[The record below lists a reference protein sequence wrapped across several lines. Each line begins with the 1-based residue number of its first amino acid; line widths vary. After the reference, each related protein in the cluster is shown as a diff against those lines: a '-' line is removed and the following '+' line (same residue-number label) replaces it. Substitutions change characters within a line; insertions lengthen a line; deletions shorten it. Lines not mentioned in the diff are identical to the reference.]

1 MRIFKEYMARKNNR
15 YSIRKFTVG
24 TASVLLGSFL
34 VFNHS
39 EEAQADTLQKE
50 QQEVKEI
57 LPKVDIENTKNDSN
71 FDNILEKEKNNDTI
85 QQPTQAEIENKEIE
99 KESISKDT
107 KLIQDSTNI
116 TQQQS
121 ESNANAIVENKEQ
134 PKHSDVKESDK
145 QKDKQEKTPETIKND
160 EEIKSLDTEKT
171 DTDIIPTGTEKLRK
185 TDTAI
190 KSESKLNENERQI
203 NQNLTSMENRVT
215 EVKVEELNNNIEKN
229 EAEKSLSTNEK
240 NLKNDRQ
247 PEKQYIPKTR
257 VVRSIDRNRYY
268 NGTHNN
274 YHYFGPRLSYNSLR
288 AGDNITTAFNEVE
301 KNRTELTEEERKLFL
316 RNIIRQ
322 TSLKNNKSAYDR
334 IFNRDYSV
342 AGNRK
347 LTANQAKNINELLY
361 KMKNL
366 TVNRDNPNYQ
376 GIYTFTNQNDVTK
389 NDFGIVKDEV
399 LHDGDALI
407 ATMELSKE
415 KGRGT
420 YRFENYAI
428 RPNDSLNKKIKKVIA
443 VYEGR
448 QRIILQ
454 QDHLG
459 YYSYTRPDSGRNG
472 DPDRGGGSGGTVK
485 FYISFDANQ
494 YIDVNKDKLF
504 GYILSDTLDPNV
516 LRGVNITNKAV
527 NIQEVADTI
536 NEALKKAKIRKV
548 EDAIEAATQLKQQA
562 ETKLVEVT
570 RDQLVTPT
578 EKAEIDKMNVDIEK
592 AKSSAMQMLNALPD
606 GITNKDVLR
615 KRINDITPV
624 TSPEVNDA
632 DSNGVLDAEQ
642 LSEASQAVANAEQ
655 AKAAVDTKLTEVNSD
670 SLVTPNE
677 KAAVDKLIQT
687 LEAAKQTAKEKLD
700 NVADIIAGKTDLQT
714 RLNNITS
721 VTSPEVNDVDSNGVL
736 DTEQLSEASAAVS
749 NAEQAKTAVDTK
761 VTEITADG
769 LVTPDEKTAVDA
781 LIQTLETAKQTAKEK
796 LDSVP
801 SSTAGKDELQT
812 RLDNITS
819 VTSPEVNDA
828 DSNGVLDTEQL
839 SEAEQAVVNAEQA
852 KTAVDNKLADVTSD
866 GLVTPDEKSEVDQLI
881 QALVTAKQEA
891 KEKLDSVPNGTAGKD
906 ELQTR
911 SGNIA
916 SVVTPEVN
924 DADSNGVLDTEQLSE
939 AEQAVTNAEQ
949 AKTAVDTK
957 LTEIIAD
964 GLVTPEEKVAVDQLT
979 QALETAKQT
988 AKEKLDSVPN
998 GTAGKGDLQIRLDNI
1013 TSVTS
1018 PEVNDADSNGMLD
1031 TDQLSEAEQA
1041 VTNVEQA
1048 KVAVDNKL
1056 ADVTSD
1062 GLVTPDEKS
1071 EVDVLIQALD
1081 TAKQAAQEKLD
1092 SVPNSTVGKTDLQTR
1107 FNNIASVVSPEVND
1121 ADSNGVLDTEQLS
1134 EAEQAVS
1141 NAEQAKRTVDTKLAN
1156 VTTDGLITADEKAEV
1171 DALIQALETAKQTAK
1186 EKLDSVPSS
1195 TAGKDALQTR
1205 LDNIAPVTS
1214 PEVNDADSN
1223 GVLDTEQLSEAE
1235 KSVTNA
1241 EQTKSAVD
1249 TKLAEITADGLVTP
1263 DEKSAVDQLIQA
1275 LETAKQAAKEKLDSV
1290 PRGTVGKDALQT
1302 RLDNIAPITSP
1313 EVNDADS
1320 NGVLDIDQLSE
1331 VSQAVANAEQAKT
1344 AVDTK
1349 VTEITADGLVTP
1361 DEKAAVDALI
1371 QTLVAAKQTA
1381 KEKLDSVPSSTT
1393 GKDELQR
1400 RLDNIT
1406 SVTSPEVNDADS
1418 NGVLDTEQLSEVS
1431 AAVSNAEQ
1439 TKTTVDNKLA
1449 DVTSDGLVTPDE
1461 KSEVDVL
1468 IQALETAKQEAKE
1481 KLDSVPNGTA
1491 GKDELQTRL
1500 DNIASVVSP
1509 EVNDADG
1516 NGVLDT
1522 DQLSE
1527 AEQAVANA
1535 EQAKMV
1541 VDTKLAEVTVDGLV
1555 TPDEKSAVDQLIQA
1569 LESAKQLAKEKVD
1582 NVPNST
1588 AGKDA
1593 LQTRLDNIASVT
1605 SPEVNDAD
1613 SNGVLDTDQLS
1624 EAEQAVANAE
1634 QAKTAVDTK
1643 VTEITADGLVTPDEK
1658 SEVDQLIQV
1667 LESAKQLAKEKVD
1680 SVPNSTA
1687 GKTDLQTRLDNIASV
1702 VSPEVNDADGNGVLD
1717 TDQLSEADQAVSNAE
1732 QAKVAVESKVTEVT
1746 ADGLVTPDEKA
1757 AVDALIQTL
1766 EAAKQTAQEKLAGV
1780 PNSTVGKDGLQARL
1794 DNIASATT
1802 PEVNDADGNGVLD
1815 IDQLSEATQA
1825 VTNVE
1830 QAKTAV
1836 DTKLADVTSDGLV
1849 TPNEKAEVDVLI
1861 QTLETAKQTAKEK
1874 LDSVPNGTAGKDD
1887 LQTRLDNIASVV
1899 SPEVNDADSNGVL
1912 DTDQLSE
1919 AEQAVASV
1927 EQAKTAVDNK
1937 LADVTSDGLV
1947 TPDEKAAVDQLIQTL
1962 ETAKQAAKEKL
1973 AGVPNSTAGKT
1984 DLQTRLN
1991 NIASA
1996 TSPEVNDTDSNGV
2009 LDTDQLSEAE
2019 QAVANAE
2026 QAKTAVDTK
2035 VAEVTADGL
2044 VTPDEKASVDQ
2055 LIQALDTAKQ
2065 EAKEKLDS
2073 VPNGTAGKTDLKM
2086 RFNNIASV
2094 VSPEVNDADSN
2105 GVLDTDQLSEASQAV
2120 ANAEQAKRTVDTK
2133 LSEVIADGL
2142 VTPDEKSAVDQLIQ
2156 ALDTAKQ
2163 AAKEKLDSVPNGTVG
2178 KTELE
2183 TRLNNIVSVVS
2194 PEVNDADSNGV
2205 LDTEQLSE
2213 ADQAVSN
2220 AEQAKTAVD
2229 TKLTEITSDGLVTSD
2244 DKAKVDAL
2252 IQTLE
2257 TAKQEAKEK
2266 LDSVPNGTV
2275 GKTELETRLNNI
2287 ASVTSP
2293 EVTDVDSNG
2302 VLDTDQLSE
2311 ASAAVSNAEQAKAAI
2326 KSKVT
2331 EVTADGLITPE
2342 EKAEVEAL
2350 IQTLVAAKQTAKEK
2364 LDKTPD
2370 GTAGKD
2376 ELQTR
2381 LNNITSVTS
2390 PEINDVDSN
2399 GVLDTDQLSEAS
2411 QAVANAEQAKTAVDN
2426 KVTDVTSDGLI
2437 TPDEKSE
2444 VELLIQTLETAKQTA
2459 KEKLDNVPN
2468 GTVGKT
2474 DLQTRLDNIASTT
2487 LPEVNDADG
2496 NGVLDTEQLSEAE
2509 QAVASAEQAKTAVD
2523 TKLTDINADG
2533 LVTLDEKS
2541 EVDALIQ
2548 ALESAKQLAKEKV
2561 DSVPNGTTGKTEL
2574 QIRLNNITSVTSPE
2588 VNDADSNGVL
2598 DTEQLSE
2605 ATEAVTNAEL
2615 AKTAVDTKLTD
2626 VTSDGLV
2633 TPDEK
2638 AEVDELIQALE
2649 AAKQTAKEKLDN
2661 VPNSTAGKNDLKTR
2675 LDNITSVTSPEVND
2689 ADSNGVLDTDQL
2701 SEATQAV
2708 MNAEQAKTSVD
2719 TKLTDVT
2726 SDGLVTPDEKSE
2738 VDELIQALEAAKQTA
2753 QEKVNSVPSGTT
2765 GKDALQ
2771 RRLDNI
2777 ISATSPEINDA
2788 DSNGVLDTDQLSE
2801 ASQAAASAE
2810 QAKTVVDSK
2819 LAEVT
2824 VDGLVTPDERAEVD
2838 ALIQALESA
2847 KQTAQEK
2854 VNSVPSST
2862 PGKTDLQTRLDNI
2875 ASVTSPE
2882 VNDADS
2888 NGVLDT
2894 EQLSEADQAV
2904 TNAEQAKTVVD
2915 SKLAEVTVDGL
2926 VTPDERAE
2934 VDALIQALESAK
2946 QTAQEKLNNVPNG
2959 TAGKDDLQTRL
2970 DNITSVTSP
2979 DVNDADSNG
2988 VLDTDQLSEATQ
3000 AVMNAEQ
3007 AKASVDNKL
3016 TDVTSDGLVT
3026 QDEKAELDTLIQTLE
3041 TAKQTAKEK
3050 VDNVPNSIAGKA
3062 DLQMRLDNIASVVSP
3077 EVNDADGNGVL
3088 DTEQLSEADQAVA
3101 NAEQAKM
3108 SVDTKVA
3115 EVTTDGLV
3123 TPDEKAEVEA
3133 LIQAL
3138 ENTKQ
3143 AAKEKLDSVPN
3154 GTAGKDELQTRLD
3167 NIASVT
3173 SPEVN
3178 DADGNGVLDTDQ
3190 LSEASQAVANAEQ
3203 AKTVV
3208 DTKLVGVTS
3217 DGLLTPDE
3225 KSEVDAL
3232 IQALE
3237 SAKQTAQEKLDSVP
3251 NGTAG
3256 KDDLQTR
3263 LDNITSVTSPEVNDA
3278 DSNGVLDTN
3287 QLSEA
3292 EQAVT
3297 SAEQAKTVVDNKLA
3311 DVTSDGLVTPD
3322 EKAEVEAL
3330 IQTLV
3335 AAKQTAKEKLDKTPD
3350 GTAGKDELQTR
3361 LNNITSVTSPE
3372 INDVDSNGVLD
3383 TDQLSEA
3390 SQAVANAEQAKTAVD
3405 TKVTEITAD
3414 GLITS
3419 DEKAAVE
3426 QLIQTLETAK
3436 QAAQEKLDNVPNGT
3450 VGKTDLQTRLDNIA
3464 SVTSPEVNDT
3474 DSNGVLDTDQLSEA
3488 TQAMTSAEQAK
3499 TAVDNKLADVTSDGL
3514 VTPDEKAS
3522 VDQILQTLEDTKQAA
3537 QEKLNNVPNGIAGKD
3552 DLQTRLDN
3560 ITSVTSPEVNDADSN
3575 GILDEEQLSEAS
3587 QAVVNAE
3594 QAKTTVDTKLTEIT
3608 ADGLVTPNEK
3618 SEVDAL
3624 IQTLESAK
3632 QTAQEKLNNVP
3643 NGTAGKDDLQTRLD
3657 NITSVTSPKVNDADS
3672 NGVLDTDQ
3680 LSGAT
3685 QAVMNAEQAKAS
3697 VDSKLADVT
3706 SDGLVT
3712 PEEKAEV
3719 DALIQ
3724 TLESAKQT
3732 AQEKLDS
3739 VPNGTA
3745 DKTDLQTRLDNI
3757 ASVTSPEVND
3767 ADNNG
3772 VLDIDQLSE
3781 ADQAVTNAEQTKTT
3795 VDTKLTE
3802 ITSDSLVTPEE
3813 KADVDALIQTLE
3825 TVKQAAQEKL
3835 DSVPNGT
3842 AGKDE
3847 LQTKLDNITSV
3858 TSPEVNDADGNGVLD
3873 TDQLSEAEQA
3883 VVNAEQ
3889 AKTAVDTKVAEVIAD
3904 GLVTPNEKAAVDA
3917 LIQTLETAKQAAQE
3931 KLDSV
3936 PNNTEGKAELQNRL
3950 NQIPS
3955 VVSPEVNDV
3964 DSDGNIDSKQI
3975 SETGK
3980 AIEDAEQA
3988 KAAVDTKLTEITA
4001 DGLVTPDEKAEI
4013 DALIQ
4018 TLETVKQEAK
4028 KKLDNIPNNTEGKA
4042 ELQRKLDNITSVTSP
4057 EVNDADR
4064 NGVLDTDQLSEAT
4077 QAIEDAE
4084 QAKAAV
4090 DTKLVEITS
4099 NGLVTPEEKADV
4111 DALIQTLETAKE
4123 IAKDK
4128 LDSVPNSIPGKDA
4141 LQTRLNQI
4149 TSAVSPTVTDADSNG
4164 VLDTDQLSEAMRAV
4178 VNAEQAKT
4186 AVDTKVTDV
4195 TSDGLVTPEEKAA
4208 VDQLIQALETAK
4220 QEAQEKLDSVP
4231 NSTAGKTELQNR
4243 LDQIASVVSPE
4254 VNDVDSDG
4262 NVDSQQIS
4270 ETGKAIED
4278 AEQAKAAIDTKLA
4291 EVTSNGLV
4299 TPDEKSAVDALI
4311 QTLDTAKQV
4320 AKEKLDKV
4328 HDGTA
4333 GKDVLQRRL
4342 DQIPSVVSPE
4352 VNDADS
4358 NGVLDTVQLSEA
4370 TQAVINAEQAKT
4382 AVDNKLTE
4390 VTADGLVTPDE
4401 KAAVDAL
4408 IQTLE
4413 TAKQTAKE
4421 KLDSVP
4427 DGTEGKATL
4436 QTRLD
4441 SISSVISPEVNDV
4454 DSNGV
4459 LDTEQLLIAS
4469 HIIENVE
4476 QVKGTLD
4483 TKLSEITSDGLVTP
4497 GEKAEIDRLIL
4508 GLKVIKQAAKDKL
4521 NTVPDSTTGK
4531 DALQRR
4537 LDNITSV
4544 TSPEI
4549 NDADSNGVLDIEQLS
4564 EATEAVIN
4572 AEQAKTAVDTKL
4584 TEIKADGLV
4593 TPNEKADVDA
4603 LIQTLET
4610 AKQAAQEKLDSV
4622 PNIIAGKAELQ
4633 ARLNQITS
4641 VTSPEVNDVDSNG
4654 VLDTQQL
4661 SEAEKVIKA
4670 AESTKAAVDTKL
4682 ADITSDGL
4690 VNPKEKAEI
4699 DKLIQKLDKEK
4710 QAAKDKLAQVPNGTA
4725 GKAELQRKLDQI
4737 TSVTSPKV
4745 NDADSNGVQDTK
4757 QVSEVNKAIKAAE
4770 SAKTAVDTKLADI
4783 TSDGLVNPKEKAEID
4798 KLIQKLDKE
4807 KQAAKDKLAQV
4818 PNGTAD
4824 KAELQRRL
4832 DEIVSVTSPE
4842 VNDADSNGVQ
4852 DTKQVSKISKTVKA
4866 VESTKAAVDNKLADI
4881 KSDGLVNPK
4890 EKAEIDKLIQKL
4902 DKEKQAAK
4910 DKLAQVP
4917 NGTAGKAELQRK
4929 LDQITSVTSPKV
4941 NDADSNGV
4949 LDTKQVSEAKKA
4961 IADAKAAQTKIINKI
4976 KEIRKDGLITPS
4988 EQADLDKLIE
4998 KLDSLR
5004 RIAKEKISN
5013 LPSGT
5018 ANIDGLQTKLDNITS
5033 VTKVNDKDN
5042 NSILGKK
5049 QALDTEQVKDK
5060 HNTSHFDNDEQA
5072 TINSKSLGI
5081 NLSQFNVQNNRHNLE
5096 VLNKKSFENPNKENN
5111 FNMNLPYTGLDKKNP
5126 YAFEILFGI
5135 LGLMIVYRRYLTSD
5149 KNTEH

>member
-57 LPKVDIENTKNDSN
+57 PPKVDIENTKNDSN

-134 PKHSDVKESDK
+134 PEHSDVKESDK

-215 EVKVEELNNNIEKN
+215 EVKVEELNNNLEKN

-570 RDQLVTPT
+570 RDQLVTST

-781 LIQTLETAKQTAKEK
+781 LIQTLETAKQTAKEM

-801 SSTAGKDELQT
+801 SSTAGKTELQT

-916 SVVTPEVN
+916 SVVSPEVN

-1263 DEKSAVDQLIQA
+1263 NEKSEVDALIQTLETAKQTAKEKLDNVPNGTVGKTELKTRLDNIASVTSPEVNDVDGNGVLDTDQLSEASQAVVNAEQAKTAVDNKLADVTSDGLVTPDEKSAVDQLIQA

-1302 RLDNIAPITSP
+1302 RLDNIAPVTSP

-1331 VSQAVANAEQAKT
+1331 ASQAVANAEQAKT

-1491 GKDELQTRL
+1491 GKDELKTRLDNITSVMSPEVNDADNNGVLDIDQLSEATQAVSNAEQAKTSVDTKLAEITADGLITPDEKAVVDQLIQALESAKQAAKEKLDGVPNSTAGKIDLQTRLNNIASATSPEVNDADRNGVLDTDQLSEAEQAVSNAEQAKRTVDTKLAEVTSDGLVTPDEKAAVDQLIQTLETAKQEAKEKLDSVPNGTAGKDELQTRL

-1541 VDTKLAEVTVDGLV
+1541 VDTKLAEVTADGLV

-1687 GKTDLQTRLDNIASV
+1687 GKTDLQTRFNNIASV
-1702 VSPEVNDADGNGVLD
+1702 VSPEVNDADSNGVLD

-1780 PNSTVGKDGLQARL
+1780 PNSTAGKDGLQARL

-2156 ALDTAKQ
+2156 AL
-2163 AAKEKLDSVPNGTVG
+2163 
-2178 KTELE
+2178 
-2183 TRLNNIVSVVS
+2183 
-2194 PEVNDADSNGV
+2194 
-2205 LDTEQLSE
+2205 
-2213 ADQAVSN
+2213 
-2220 AEQAKTAVD
+2220 
-2229 TKLTEITSDGLVTSD
+2229 
-2244 DKAKVDAL
+2244 
-2252 IQTLE
+2252 
-2257 TAKQEAKEK
+2257 
-2266 LDSVPNGTV
+2266 
-2275 GKTELETRLNNI
+2275 
-2287 ASVTSP
+2287 
-2293 EVTDVDSNG
+2293 
-2302 VLDTDQLSE
+2302 
-2311 ASAAVSNAEQAKAAI
+2311 
-2326 KSKVT
+2326 
-2331 EVTADGLITPE
+2331 
-2342 EKAEVEAL
+2342 
-2350 IQTLVAAKQTAKEK
+2350 
-2364 LDKTPD
+2364 
-2370 GTAGKD
+2370 
-2376 ELQTR
+2376 
-2381 LNNITSVTS
+2381 
-2390 PEINDVDSN
+2390 
-2399 GVLDTDQLSEAS
+2399 
-2411 QAVANAEQAKTAVDN
+2411 
-2426 KVTDVTSDGLI
+2426 
-2437 TPDEKSE
+2437 
-2444 VELLIQTLETAKQTA
+2444 
-2459 KEKLDNVPN
+2459 
-2468 GTVGKT
+2468 
-2474 DLQTRLDNIASTT
+2474 
-2487 LPEVNDADG
+2487 
-2496 NGVLDTEQLSEAE
+2496 
-2509 QAVASAEQAKTAVD
+2509 
-2523 TKLTDINADG
+2523 
-2533 LVTLDEKS
+2533 
-2541 EVDALIQ
+2541 
-2548 ALESAKQLAKEKV
+2548 ESAKQLAKEKV

-2738 VDELIQALEAAKQTA
+2738 VDALIQALEAAKQTA

-2904 TNAEQAKTVVD
+2904 TNAEQAKTAVD
-2915 SKLAEVTVDGL
+2915 TKLTEITADGL
-2926 VTPDERAE
+2926 VTSDEKSE

-2979 DVNDADSNG
+2979 
-2988 VLDTDQLSEATQ
+2988 E
-3000 AVMNAEQ
+3000 
-3007 AKASVDNKL
+3007 
-3016 TDVTSDGLVT
+3016 
-3026 QDEKAELDTLIQTLE
+3026 
-3041 TAKQTAKEK
+3041 
-3050 VDNVPNSIAGKA
+3050 
-3062 DLQMRLDNIASVVSP
+3062 
-3077 EVNDADGNGVL
+3077 
-3088 DTEQLSEADQAVA
+3088 
-3101 NAEQAKM
+3101 
-3108 SVDTKVA
+3108 
-3115 EVTTDGLV
+3115 
-3123 TPDEKAEVEA
+3123 
-3133 LIQAL
+3133 
-3138 ENTKQ
+3138 
-3143 AAKEKLDSVPN
+3143 
-3154 GTAGKDELQTRLD
+3154 
-3167 NIASVT
+3167 
-3173 SPEVN
+3173 
-3178 DADGNGVLDTDQ
+3178 
-3190 LSEASQAVANAEQ
+3190 
-3203 AKTVV
+3203 
-3208 DTKLVGVTS
+3208 
-3217 DGLLTPDE
+3217 
-3225 KSEVDAL
+3225 
-3232 IQALE
+3232 
-3237 SAKQTAQEKLDSVP
+3237 
-3251 NGTAG
+3251 
-3256 KDDLQTR
+3256 
-3263 LDNITSVTSPEVNDA
+3263 
-3278 DSNGVLDTN
+3278 
-3287 QLSEA
+3287 
-3292 EQAVT
+3292 
-3297 SAEQAKTVVDNKLA
+3297 
-3311 DVTSDGLVTPD
+3311 
-3322 EKAEVEAL
+3322 
-3330 IQTLV
+3330 
-3335 AAKQTAKEKLDKTPD
+3335 
-3350 GTAGKDELQTR
+3350 
-3361 LNNITSVTSPE
+3361 
-3372 INDVDSNGVLD
+3372 
-3383 TDQLSEA
+3383 
-3390 SQAVANAEQAKTAVD
+3390 
-3405 TKVTEITAD
+3405 
-3414 GLITS
+3414 
-3419 DEKAAVE
+3419 
-3426 QLIQTLETAK
+3426 
-3436 QAAQEKLDNVPNGT
+3436 
-3450 VGKTDLQTRLDNIA
+3450 
-3464 SVTSPEVNDT
+3464 
-3474 DSNGVLDTDQLSEA
+3474 
-3488 TQAMTSAEQAK
+3488 
-3499 TAVDNKLADVTSDGL
+3499 
-3514 VTPDEKAS
+3514 
-3522 VDQILQTLEDTKQAA
+3522 
-3537 QEKLNNVPNGIAGKD
+3537 
-3552 DLQTRLDN
+3552 
-3560 ITSVTSPEVNDADSN
+3560 
-3575 GILDEEQLSEAS
+3575 
-3587 QAVVNAE
+3587 
-3594 QAKTTVDTKLTEIT
+3594 
-3608 ADGLVTPNEK
+3608 
-3618 SEVDAL
+3618 
-3624 IQTLESAK
+3624 
-3632 QTAQEKLNNVP
+3632 
-3643 NGTAGKDDLQTRLD
+3643 
-3657 NITSVTSPKVNDADS
+3657 VNDADS

-3745 DKTDLQTRLDNI
+3745 GKDDLQTKLDNI

-3767 ADNNG
+3767 ADSNG
-3772 VLDIDQLSE
+3772 VLDTEQLSE
-3781 ADQAVTNAEQTKTT
+3781 ADQAVTNAEQ
-3795 VDTKLTE
+3795 
-3802 ITSDSLVTPEE
+3802 
-3813 KADVDALIQTLE
+3813 
-3825 TVKQAAQEKL
+3825 
-3835 DSVPNGT
+3835 
-3842 AGKDE
+3842 
-3847 LQTKLDNITSV
+3847 
-3858 TSPEVNDADGNGVLD
+3858 
-3873 TDQLSEAEQA
+3873 
-3883 VVNAEQ
+3883 
-3889 AKTAVDTKVAEVIAD
+3889 AKTAVDTKGAEVIAD
-3904 GLVTPNEKAAVDA
+3904 GLVTPNEKADVDA
-3917 LIQTLETAKQAAQE
+3917 LIQTLETAKQTAQE

-3964 DSDGNIDSKQI
+3964 DSDGNIDSQQI

-4084 QAKAAV
+4084 QAKAGV
-4090 DTKLVEITS
+4090 DTKLAEITS
-4099 NGLVTPEEKADV
+4099 NGLVTPDEKAAV

-4128 LDSVPNSIPGKDA
+4128 LDSVPNSTTGKDA

-4164 VLDTDQLSEAMRAV
+4164 VLDIDQLSEAMRAV

-4195 TSDGLVTPEEKAA
+4195 TSDGLVTLEEKSA

-4220 QEAQEKLDSVP
+4220 QEAKEKLDSVP
-4231 NSTAGKTELQNR
+4231 NSTAGKIELQNR

-4299 TPDEKSAVDALI
+4299 TPDEKAAVDALI

-4328 HDGTA
+4328 QDGTA
-4333 GKDVLQRRL
+4333 DKDVLQRRL

-4401 KAAVDAL
+4401 KSAVDAL

-4549 NDADSNGVLDIEQLS
+4549 NDVDSNGVLDTEQLS

-4584 TEIKADGLV
+4584 TEITSDGLV
-4593 TPNEKADVDA
+4593 TPHEKAEVDA
-4603 LIQTLET
+4603 LVQSLET
-4610 AKQAAQEKLDSV
+4610 AKQTAKEKLDSV

-4670 AESTKAAVDTKL
+4670 AESTKTAVDTKL

-4798 KLIQKLDKE
+4798 KLIQKLDNE

-4852 DTKQVSKISKTVKA
+4852 DTKQVSKISKAIKA

-4881 KSDGLVNPK
+4881 TSDGLVNPK

-4910 DKLAQVP
+4910 SNLAQVP

-4929 LDQITSVTSPKV
+4929 LEQITSVTSPKV

-4998 KLDSLR
+4998 KLDSIR

-5081 NLSQFNVQNNRHNLE
+5081 DLSQFNVQNNRHNLE

-5149 KNTEH
+5149 KNIEH

>member
-57 LPKVDIENTKNDSN
+57 PPKVDIENTKNDSN

-134 PKHSDVKESDK
+134 PEHSDVKESDK

-215 EVKVEELNNNIEKN
+215 EVKVEELNNNLEKN

-570 RDQLVTPT
+570 RDQLVTST

-781 LIQTLETAKQTAKEK
+781 LIQTLETAKQTAKEM

-801 SSTAGKDELQT
+801 SSTAGKTELQT

-916 SVVTPEVN
+916 SVVSPEVN

-1263 DEKSAVDQLIQA
+1263 NEKSEVDALIQTLETAKQTAKEKLDNVPNGTVGKTELKTRLDNIASVTSPEVNDVDGNGVLDTDQLSEASQAVVNAEQAKTAVDNKLADVTSDGLVTPDEKSAVDQLIQA

-1302 RLDNIAPITSP
+1302 RLDNIAPVTSP

-1331 VSQAVANAEQAKT
+1331 ASQAVANAEQAKT

-1491 GKDELQTRL
+1491 GKDELKTRLDNITSVMSPEVNDADNNGVLDIDQLSEATQAVSNAEQAKTSVDTKLAEITADGLITPDEKAVVDQLIQALESAKQAAKEKLDGVPNSTAGKIDLQTRLNNIASATSPEVNDADRNGVLDTDQLSEAEQAVSNAEQAKRTVDTKLAEVTSDGLVTPDEKAAVDQLIQTLETAKQEAKEKLDSVPNGTAGKDELQTRL

-1541 VDTKLAEVTVDGLV
+1541 VDTKLAEVTADGLV

-1687 GKTDLQTRLDNIASV
+1687 GKTDLQTRFNNIASV
-1702 VSPEVNDADGNGVLD
+1702 VSPEVNDADSNGVLD

-1780 PNSTVGKDGLQARL
+1780 PNSTAGKDGLQARL

-1973 AGVPNSTAGKT
+1973 DGVPNSTAGKT

-2142 VTPDEKSAVDQLIQ
+2142 VTPDEKSAVDQ
-2156 ALDTAKQ
+2156 
-2163 AAKEKLDSVPNGTVG
+2163 
-2178 KTELE
+2178 
-2183 TRLNNIVSVVS
+2183 
-2194 PEVNDADSNGV
+2194 
-2205 LDTEQLSE
+2205 
-2213 ADQAVSN
+2213 
-2220 AEQAKTAVD
+2220 
-2229 TKLTEITSDGLVTSD
+2229 
-2244 DKAKVDAL
+2244 
-2252 IQTLE
+2252 
-2257 TAKQEAKEK
+2257 
-2266 LDSVPNGTV
+2266 
-2275 GKTELETRLNNI
+2275 
-2287 ASVTSP
+2287 
-2293 EVTDVDSNG
+2293 
-2302 VLDTDQLSE
+2302 
-2311 ASAAVSNAEQAKAAI
+2311 
-2326 KSKVT
+2326 
-2331 EVTADGLITPE
+2331 
-2342 EKAEVEAL
+2342 
-2350 IQTLVAAKQTAKEK
+2350 
-2364 LDKTPD
+2364 
-2370 GTAGKD
+2370 
-2376 ELQTR
+2376 
-2381 LNNITSVTS
+2381 
-2390 PEINDVDSN
+2390 
-2399 GVLDTDQLSEAS
+2399 
-2411 QAVANAEQAKTAVDN
+2411 
-2426 KVTDVTSDGLI
+2426 
-2437 TPDEKSE
+2437 
-2444 VELLIQTLETAKQTA
+2444 
-2459 KEKLDNVPN
+2459 
-2468 GTVGKT
+2468 
-2474 DLQTRLDNIASTT
+2474 
-2487 LPEVNDADG
+2487 
-2496 NGVLDTEQLSEAE
+2496 
-2509 QAVASAEQAKTAVD
+2509 
-2523 TKLTDINADG
+2523 
-2533 LVTLDEKS
+2533 
-2541 EVDALIQ
+2541 LIQ

-2738 VDELIQALEAAKQTA
+2738 VDALIQALEAAKQTA

-2904 TNAEQAKTVVD
+2904 TNAEQAKTAVD
-2915 SKLAEVTVDGL
+2915 TKLTEITADGL
-2926 VTPDERAE
+2926 VTSDEKSE

-2979 DVNDADSNG
+2979 
-2988 VLDTDQLSEATQ
+2988 E
-3000 AVMNAEQ
+3000 
-3007 AKASVDNKL
+3007 
-3016 TDVTSDGLVT
+3016 
-3026 QDEKAELDTLIQTLE
+3026 
-3041 TAKQTAKEK
+3041 
-3050 VDNVPNSIAGKA
+3050 
-3062 DLQMRLDNIASVVSP
+3062 
-3077 EVNDADGNGVL
+3077 
-3088 DTEQLSEADQAVA
+3088 
-3101 NAEQAKM
+3101 
-3108 SVDTKVA
+3108 
-3115 EVTTDGLV
+3115 
-3123 TPDEKAEVEA
+3123 
-3133 LIQAL
+3133 
-3138 ENTKQ
+3138 
-3143 AAKEKLDSVPN
+3143 
-3154 GTAGKDELQTRLD
+3154 
-3167 NIASVT
+3167 
-3173 SPEVN
+3173 
-3178 DADGNGVLDTDQ
+3178 
-3190 LSEASQAVANAEQ
+3190 
-3203 AKTVV
+3203 
-3208 DTKLVGVTS
+3208 
-3217 DGLLTPDE
+3217 
-3225 KSEVDAL
+3225 
-3232 IQALE
+3232 
-3237 SAKQTAQEKLDSVP
+3237 
-3251 NGTAG
+3251 
-3256 KDDLQTR
+3256 
-3263 LDNITSVTSPEVNDA
+3263 
-3278 DSNGVLDTN
+3278 
-3287 QLSEA
+3287 
-3292 EQAVT
+3292 
-3297 SAEQAKTVVDNKLA
+3297 
-3311 DVTSDGLVTPD
+3311 
-3322 EKAEVEAL
+3322 
-3330 IQTLV
+3330 
-3335 AAKQTAKEKLDKTPD
+3335 
-3350 GTAGKDELQTR
+3350 
-3361 LNNITSVTSPE
+3361 
-3372 INDVDSNGVLD
+3372 
-3383 TDQLSEA
+3383 
-3390 SQAVANAEQAKTAVD
+3390 
-3405 TKVTEITAD
+3405 
-3414 GLITS
+3414 
-3419 DEKAAVE
+3419 
-3426 QLIQTLETAK
+3426 
-3436 QAAQEKLDNVPNGT
+3436 
-3450 VGKTDLQTRLDNIA
+3450 
-3464 SVTSPEVNDT
+3464 
-3474 DSNGVLDTDQLSEA
+3474 
-3488 TQAMTSAEQAK
+3488 
-3499 TAVDNKLADVTSDGL
+3499 
-3514 VTPDEKAS
+3514 
-3522 VDQILQTLEDTKQAA
+3522 
-3537 QEKLNNVPNGIAGKD
+3537 
-3552 DLQTRLDN
+3552 
-3560 ITSVTSPEVNDADSN
+3560 
-3575 GILDEEQLSEAS
+3575 
-3587 QAVVNAE
+3587 
-3594 QAKTTVDTKLTEIT
+3594 
-3608 ADGLVTPNEK
+3608 
-3618 SEVDAL
+3618 
-3624 IQTLESAK
+3624 
-3632 QTAQEKLNNVP
+3632 
-3643 NGTAGKDDLQTRLD
+3643 
-3657 NITSVTSPKVNDADS
+3657 VNDADS

-3745 DKTDLQTRLDNI
+3745 
-3757 ASVTSPEVND
+3757 
-3767 ADNNG
+3767 
-3772 VLDIDQLSE
+3772 
-3781 ADQAVTNAEQTKTT
+3781 
-3795 VDTKLTE
+3795 
-3802 ITSDSLVTPEE
+3802 
-3813 KADVDALIQTLE
+3813 
-3825 TVKQAAQEKL
+3825 
-3835 DSVPNGT
+3835 
-3842 AGKDE
+3842 GKDD

-3889 AKTAVDTKVAEVIAD
+3889 AKTAVDTKGAEVIAD
-3904 GLVTPNEKAAVDA
+3904 GLVTPNEKADVDA
-3917 LIQTLETAKQAAQE
+3917 LIQTLETAKQTAQE

-3964 DSDGNIDSKQI
+3964 DSDGNIDSQQI

-4084 QAKAAV
+4084 QAKAGV
-4090 DTKLVEITS
+4090 DTKLAEITS
-4099 NGLVTPEEKADV
+4099 NGLVTPDEKAAV

-4128 LDSVPNSIPGKDA
+4128 LDSVPNS
-4141 LQTRLNQI
+4141 
-4149 TSAVSPTVTDADSNG
+4149 
-4164 VLDTDQLSEAMRAV
+4164 
-4178 VNAEQAKT
+4178 
-4186 AVDTKVTDV
+4186 
-4195 TSDGLVTPEEKAA
+4195 
-4208 VDQLIQALETAK
+4208 
-4220 QEAQEKLDSVP
+4220 
-4231 NSTAGKTELQNR
+4231 TAGKIELQNR

-4299 TPDEKSAVDALI
+4299 TPDEKAAVDALI

-4328 HDGTA
+4328 QDGTA
-4333 GKDVLQRRL
+4333 DKDVLQRRL

-4401 KAAVDAL
+4401 KSAVDAL

-4549 NDADSNGVLDIEQLS
+4549 NDADSNGVLDTEQLS

-4584 TEIKADGLV
+4584 TEITSDGLV
-4593 TPNEKADVDA
+4593 TPHEKAEVDA
-4603 LIQTLET
+4603 LVQSLET
-4610 AKQAAQEKLDSV
+4610 AKQTAKEKLDSV

-4670 AESTKAAVDTKL
+4670 AESTKTAVDTKL

-4798 KLIQKLDKE
+4798 KLIQKLDNE

-4852 DTKQVSKISKTVKA
+4852 DTKQVSKISKAIKA

-4881 KSDGLVNPK
+4881 TSDGLVNPK

-4910 DKLAQVP
+4910 SNLAQVP

-4929 LDQITSVTSPKV
+4929 LEQITSVTSPKV

-4998 KLDSLR
+4998 KLDSIR

-5081 NLSQFNVQNNRHNLE
+5081 DLSQFNVQNNRHNLE

-5149 KNTEH
+5149 KNIEH

>member
-57 LPKVDIENTKNDSN
+57 PPKVDIENTKNDSN

-134 PKHSDVKESDK
+134 PEHSDVKESDK

-215 EVKVEELNNNIEKN
+215 EVKVEELNNNLEKN

-570 RDQLVTPT
+570 RDQLVTST

-781 LIQTLETAKQTAKEK
+781 LIQTLETAKQTAKEM

-801 SSTAGKDELQT
+801 SSTAGKTELQT

-916 SVVTPEVN
+916 SVVSPEVN

-1134 EAEQAVS
+1134 EATQAVSNAEQAKTSVDTKLAEITADGLITPDEKAVVDQLIQALESAKQAAKEKLDGVPNSTAGKIDLQTRLNNIASATSPEVNDADRNGVLDTDQLSEAEQAVS
-1141 NAEQAKRTVDTKLAN
+1141 NAEQAKRTVDTKLA
-1156 VTTDGLITADEKAEV
+1156 E
-1171 DALIQALETAKQTAK
+1171 
-1186 EKLDSVPSS
+1186 
-1195 TAGKDALQTR
+1195 
-1205 LDNIAPVTS
+1205 VTS
-1214 PEVNDADSN
+1214 
-1223 GVLDTEQLSEAE
+1223 
-1235 KSVTNA
+1235 
-1241 EQTKSAVD
+1241 
-1249 TKLAEITADGLVTP
+1249 
-1263 DEKSAVDQLIQA
+1263 
-1275 LETAKQAAKEKLDSV
+1275 
-1290 PRGTVGKDALQT
+1290 
-1302 RLDNIAPITSP
+1302 
-1313 EVNDADS
+1313 
-1320 NGVLDIDQLSE
+1320 
-1331 VSQAVANAEQAKT
+1331 
-1344 AVDTK
+1344 
-1349 VTEITADGLVTP
+1349 DGLVTP
-1361 DEKAAVDALI
+1361 DEKAAVDQLI
-1371 QTLVAAKQTA
+1371 QT
-1381 KEKLDSVPSSTT
+1381 
-1393 GKDELQR
+1393 
-1400 RLDNIT
+1400 
-1406 SVTSPEVNDADS
+1406 
-1418 NGVLDTEQLSEVS
+1418 
-1431 AAVSNAEQ
+1431 
-1439 TKTTVDNKLA
+1439 
-1449 DVTSDGLVTPDE
+1449 
-1461 KSEVDVL
+1461 
-1468 IQALETAKQEAKE
+1468 LETAKQEAKE

-1541 VDTKLAEVTVDGLV
+1541 VDTKLAEVTADGLV

-1687 GKTDLQTRLDNIASV
+1687 GKTDLQTRFNNIASV
-1702 VSPEVNDADGNGVLD
+1702 VSPEVNDADSNGVLD

-1780 PNSTVGKDGLQARL
+1780 PNSTAGKDGLQARL

-1973 AGVPNSTAGKT
+1973 DGVPNSTAGKT

-2026 QAKTAVDTK
+2026 QAKTVVDTK

-2163 AAKEKLDSVPNGTVG
+2163 TAKEKLDSVPNGTVG

-2229 TKLTEITSDGLVTSD
+2229 TKLTEITSDGLVTPD

-2257 TAKQEAKEK
+2257 TAKQEAKEKLDSVPNGTTGKDELKTRLDNITSVMSPEVNDADNNGVLDTDQLSEATQAVSNAEQAKRTVDTKLAEVTSDALVTPDEKDVVDQLIQALESAKQTAKEK

-2738 VDELIQALEAAKQTA
+2738 VDALIQALEAAKQTA

-2904 TNAEQAKTVVD
+2904 TNAEQAKTAVD
-2915 SKLAEVTVDGL
+2915 TKLTEITADGL
-2926 VTPDERAE
+2926 VTSDEKSE

-2979 DVNDADSNG
+2979 
-2988 VLDTDQLSEATQ
+2988 E
-3000 AVMNAEQ
+3000 
-3007 AKASVDNKL
+3007 
-3016 TDVTSDGLVT
+3016 
-3026 QDEKAELDTLIQTLE
+3026 
-3041 TAKQTAKEK
+3041 
-3050 VDNVPNSIAGKA
+3050 
-3062 DLQMRLDNIASVVSP
+3062 
-3077 EVNDADGNGVL
+3077 
-3088 DTEQLSEADQAVA
+3088 
-3101 NAEQAKM
+3101 
-3108 SVDTKVA
+3108 
-3115 EVTTDGLV
+3115 
-3123 TPDEKAEVEA
+3123 
-3133 LIQAL
+3133 
-3138 ENTKQ
+3138 
-3143 AAKEKLDSVPN
+3143 
-3154 GTAGKDELQTRLD
+3154 
-3167 NIASVT
+3167 
-3173 SPEVN
+3173 
-3178 DADGNGVLDTDQ
+3178 
-3190 LSEASQAVANAEQ
+3190 
-3203 AKTVV
+3203 
-3208 DTKLVGVTS
+3208 
-3217 DGLLTPDE
+3217 
-3225 KSEVDAL
+3225 
-3232 IQALE
+3232 
-3237 SAKQTAQEKLDSVP
+3237 
-3251 NGTAG
+3251 
-3256 KDDLQTR
+3256 
-3263 LDNITSVTSPEVNDA
+3263 
-3278 DSNGVLDTN
+3278 
-3287 QLSEA
+3287 
-3292 EQAVT
+3292 
-3297 SAEQAKTVVDNKLA
+3297 
-3311 DVTSDGLVTPD
+3311 
-3322 EKAEVEAL
+3322 
-3330 IQTLV
+3330 
-3335 AAKQTAKEKLDKTPD
+3335 
-3350 GTAGKDELQTR
+3350 
-3361 LNNITSVTSPE
+3361 
-3372 INDVDSNGVLD
+3372 
-3383 TDQLSEA
+3383 
-3390 SQAVANAEQAKTAVD
+3390 
-3405 TKVTEITAD
+3405 
-3414 GLITS
+3414 
-3419 DEKAAVE
+3419 
-3426 QLIQTLETAK
+3426 
-3436 QAAQEKLDNVPNGT
+3436 
-3450 VGKTDLQTRLDNIA
+3450 
-3464 SVTSPEVNDT
+3464 
-3474 DSNGVLDTDQLSEA
+3474 
-3488 TQAMTSAEQAK
+3488 
-3499 TAVDNKLADVTSDGL
+3499 
-3514 VTPDEKAS
+3514 
-3522 VDQILQTLEDTKQAA
+3522 
-3537 QEKLNNVPNGIAGKD
+3537 
-3552 DLQTRLDN
+3552 
-3560 ITSVTSPEVNDADSN
+3560 
-3575 GILDEEQLSEAS
+3575 
-3587 QAVVNAE
+3587 
-3594 QAKTTVDTKLTEIT
+3594 
-3608 ADGLVTPNEK
+3608 
-3618 SEVDAL
+3618 
-3624 IQTLESAK
+3624 
-3632 QTAQEKLNNVP
+3632 
-3643 NGTAGKDDLQTRLD
+3643 
-3657 NITSVTSPKVNDADS
+3657 VNDADS

-3745 DKTDLQTRLDNI
+3745 
-3757 ASVTSPEVND
+3757 
-3767 ADNNG
+3767 
-3772 VLDIDQLSE
+3772 
-3781 ADQAVTNAEQTKTT
+3781 
-3795 VDTKLTE
+3795 
-3802 ITSDSLVTPEE
+3802 
-3813 KADVDALIQTLE
+3813 
-3825 TVKQAAQEKL
+3825 
-3835 DSVPNGT
+3835 
-3842 AGKDE
+3842 GKDD

-3889 AKTAVDTKVAEVIAD
+3889 AKTAVDTKGAEVIAD
-3904 GLVTPNEKAAVDA
+3904 GLVTPNEKADVDA
-3917 LIQTLETAKQAAQE
+3917 LIQTLETAKQTAQE

-3964 DSDGNIDSKQI
+3964 DSDGNIDSQQI

-4084 QAKAAV
+4084 QAKAGV
-4090 DTKLVEITS
+4090 DTKLAEITS
-4099 NGLVTPEEKADV
+4099 NGLVTPDEKAAV

-4128 LDSVPNSIPGKDA
+4128 LDSVPNSTTGKDA

-4164 VLDTDQLSEAMRAV
+4164 VLDIDQLSEAMRAV

-4195 TSDGLVTPEEKAA
+4195 TSDGLVTLEEKSA

-4220 QEAQEKLDSVP
+4220 QEAKEKLDSVP
-4231 NSTAGKTELQNR
+4231 NSTAGKIELQNR

-4299 TPDEKSAVDALI
+4299 TPDEKAAVDALI

-4328 HDGTA
+4328 QDGTA
-4333 GKDVLQRRL
+4333 DKDVLQRRL

-4401 KAAVDAL
+4401 KSAVDAL

-4549 NDADSNGVLDIEQLS
+4549 NDADSNGVLDTEQLS

-4584 TEIKADGLV
+4584 TEITSDGLV
-4593 TPNEKADVDA
+4593 TPHEKAEVDA
-4603 LIQTLET
+4603 LVQSLET
-4610 AKQAAQEKLDSV
+4610 AKQTAKEKLDSV

-4798 KLIQKLDKE
+4798 KLIQKLDNE

-4852 DTKQVSKISKTVKA
+4852 DTKQVSKISKAIKA

-4881 KSDGLVNPK
+4881 TSDGLVNPK

-4910 DKLAQVP
+4910 SNLAQVP

-4929 LDQITSVTSPKV
+4929 LEQITSVTSPKV

-4998 KLDSLR
+4998 KLDSIR

-5081 NLSQFNVQNNRHNLE
+5081 DLSQFNVQNNRHNLE

-5149 KNTEH
+5149 KNIEH

>member
-57 LPKVDIENTKNDSN
+57 PPKVDIENTKNDSN

-134 PKHSDVKESDK
+134 PEHSDVKESDK

-215 EVKVEELNNNIEKN
+215 EVKVEELNNNLEKN

-570 RDQLVTPT
+570 RDQLVTST

-781 LIQTLETAKQTAKEK
+781 LIQTLETAKQTAKEM

-801 SSTAGKDELQT
+801 SSTAGKTELQT

-916 SVVTPEVN
+916 SVVSPEVN

-1156 VTTDGLITADEKAEV
+1156 VTTDGLISADEKAEV

-1263 DEKSAVDQLIQA
+1263 NEKSEVDALIQTLETAKQTAKEKLDNVPNGTVGKTELKTRLDNIASVTSPEVNDVDGNGVLDTDQLSEASQAVVNAEQAKTAVDNKLADVTSDGLVTPDEKSAVDQLIQA

-1302 RLDNIAPITSP
+1302 RLDNIAPVTSP

-1331 VSQAVANAEQAKT
+1331 ASQAVANAEQAKT

-1491 GKDELQTRL
+1491 GKDELKTRLDNITSVMSPEVNDADNNGVLDIDQLSEATQAVSNAEQAKTSVDTKLAEITADGLITPDEKAVVDQLIQALESAKQAAKEKLDGVPNSTAGKIDLQTRLNNIASATSPEVNDADRNGVLDTDQLSEAEQAVSNAEQAKRTVDTKLAEVTSDGLVTPDEKAAVDQLIQTLETAKQEAKEKLDSVPNGTAGKDELQTRL

-1527 AEQAVANA
+1527 AE
-1535 EQAKMV
+1535 
-1541 VDTKLAEVTVDGLV
+1541 
-1555 TPDEKSAVDQLIQA
+1555 
-1569 LESAKQLAKEKVD
+1569 
-1582 NVPNST
+1582 
-1588 AGKDA
+1588 
-1593 LQTRLDNIASVT
+1593 
-1605 SPEVNDAD
+1605 
-1613 SNGVLDTDQLS
+1613 
-1624 EAEQAVANAE
+1624 
-1634 QAKTAVDTK
+1634 
-1643 VTEITADGLVTPDEK
+1643 
-1658 SEVDQLIQV
+1658 
-1667 LESAKQLAKEKVD
+1667 
-1680 SVPNSTA
+1680 
-1687 GKTDLQTRLDNIASV
+1687 
-1702 VSPEVNDADGNGVLD
+1702 
-1717 TDQLSEADQAVSNAE
+1717 QAVSNAE

-1780 PNSTVGKDGLQARL
+1780 PNSTAGKDGLQARL

-1849 TPNEKAEVDVLI
+1849 TPNEKVEVDVLI

-1973 AGVPNSTAGKT
+1973 DGVPNSTAGKT

-2163 AAKEKLDSVPNGTVG
+2163 TAKEKLDSVPNGTVG

-2229 TKLTEITSDGLVTSD
+2229 TKLTEITSDGLVTPD

-2257 TAKQEAKEK
+2257 TAKQEAKEKLDSVPNGTTGKDELKTRLDNITSVMSPEVNDADNNGVLDTDQLSEATQAVSNAEQAKRTVDTKLAEVTSDALVTPDEKDVVDQLIQALESAKQTAKEK

-2738 VDELIQALEAAKQTA
+2738 VDALIQALEAAKQTA

-2904 TNAEQAKTVVD
+2904 TNAEQAKTAVD
-2915 SKLAEVTVDGL
+2915 TKLTEITADGL
-2926 VTPDERAE
+2926 VTSDEKSE

-2979 DVNDADSNG
+2979 
-2988 VLDTDQLSEATQ
+2988 E
-3000 AVMNAEQ
+3000 
-3007 AKASVDNKL
+3007 
-3016 TDVTSDGLVT
+3016 
-3026 QDEKAELDTLIQTLE
+3026 
-3041 TAKQTAKEK
+3041 
-3050 VDNVPNSIAGKA
+3050 
-3062 DLQMRLDNIASVVSP
+3062 
-3077 EVNDADGNGVL
+3077 
-3088 DTEQLSEADQAVA
+3088 
-3101 NAEQAKM
+3101 
-3108 SVDTKVA
+3108 
-3115 EVTTDGLV
+3115 
-3123 TPDEKAEVEA
+3123 
-3133 LIQAL
+3133 
-3138 ENTKQ
+3138 
-3143 AAKEKLDSVPN
+3143 
-3154 GTAGKDELQTRLD
+3154 
-3167 NIASVT
+3167 
-3173 SPEVN
+3173 
-3178 DADGNGVLDTDQ
+3178 
-3190 LSEASQAVANAEQ
+3190 
-3203 AKTVV
+3203 
-3208 DTKLVGVTS
+3208 
-3217 DGLLTPDE
+3217 
-3225 KSEVDAL
+3225 
-3232 IQALE
+3232 
-3237 SAKQTAQEKLDSVP
+3237 
-3251 NGTAG
+3251 
-3256 KDDLQTR
+3256 
-3263 LDNITSVTSPEVNDA
+3263 
-3278 DSNGVLDTN
+3278 
-3287 QLSEA
+3287 
-3292 EQAVT
+3292 
-3297 SAEQAKTVVDNKLA
+3297 
-3311 DVTSDGLVTPD
+3311 
-3322 EKAEVEAL
+3322 
-3330 IQTLV
+3330 
-3335 AAKQTAKEKLDKTPD
+3335 
-3350 GTAGKDELQTR
+3350 
-3361 LNNITSVTSPE
+3361 
-3372 INDVDSNGVLD
+3372 
-3383 TDQLSEA
+3383 
-3390 SQAVANAEQAKTAVD
+3390 
-3405 TKVTEITAD
+3405 
-3414 GLITS
+3414 
-3419 DEKAAVE
+3419 
-3426 QLIQTLETAK
+3426 
-3436 QAAQEKLDNVPNGT
+3436 
-3450 VGKTDLQTRLDNIA
+3450 
-3464 SVTSPEVNDT
+3464 
-3474 DSNGVLDTDQLSEA
+3474 
-3488 TQAMTSAEQAK
+3488 
-3499 TAVDNKLADVTSDGL
+3499 
-3514 VTPDEKAS
+3514 
-3522 VDQILQTLEDTKQAA
+3522 
-3537 QEKLNNVPNGIAGKD
+3537 
-3552 DLQTRLDN
+3552 
-3560 ITSVTSPEVNDADSN
+3560 
-3575 GILDEEQLSEAS
+3575 
-3587 QAVVNAE
+3587 
-3594 QAKTTVDTKLTEIT
+3594 
-3608 ADGLVTPNEK
+3608 
-3618 SEVDAL
+3618 
-3624 IQTLESAK
+3624 
-3632 QTAQEKLNNVP
+3632 
-3643 NGTAGKDDLQTRLD
+3643 
-3657 NITSVTSPKVNDADS
+3657 VNDADS

-3745 DKTDLQTRLDNI
+3745 
-3757 ASVTSPEVND
+3757 
-3767 ADNNG
+3767 
-3772 VLDIDQLSE
+3772 
-3781 ADQAVTNAEQTKTT
+3781 
-3795 VDTKLTE
+3795 
-3802 ITSDSLVTPEE
+3802 
-3813 KADVDALIQTLE
+3813 
-3825 TVKQAAQEKL
+3825 
-3835 DSVPNGT
+3835 
-3842 AGKDE
+3842 GKDD

-3858 TSPEVNDADGNGVLD
+3858 TSPEVNDVDGNGVLD

-3889 AKTAVDTKVAEVIAD
+3889 AKTAVDTKGAEVIAD
-3904 GLVTPNEKAAVDA
+3904 GLVTPNEKADVDA
-3917 LIQTLETAKQAAQE
+3917 LIQTLETAKQTAQE

-3964 DSDGNIDSKQI
+3964 DSDGNIDSQQI

-4084 QAKAAV
+4084 QAKAGV
-4090 DTKLVEITS
+4090 DTKLAEITS
-4099 NGLVTPEEKADV
+4099 NGLVTPDEKAAV

-4128 LDSVPNSIPGKDA
+4128 LDSVPNSTTGKDA

-4164 VLDTDQLSEAMRAV
+4164 VLDIDQLSEAMRAV

-4195 TSDGLVTPEEKAA
+4195 TSDGLVTLEEKSA

-4220 QEAQEKLDSVP
+4220 QEAKEKLDSVP
-4231 NSTAGKTELQNR
+4231 NSTAGKIELQNR

-4299 TPDEKSAVDALI
+4299 TPDEKAAVDALI

-4328 HDGTA
+4328 QDGTA
-4333 GKDVLQRRL
+4333 DKDVLQRRL

-4401 KAAVDAL
+4401 KSAVDAL

-4549 NDADSNGVLDIEQLS
+4549 NDADSNGVLDTEQLS

-4584 TEIKADGLV
+4584 TEITSDGLV
-4593 TPNEKADVDA
+4593 TPHEKAEVDA
-4603 LIQTLET
+4603 LVQSLET
-4610 AKQAAQEKLDSV
+4610 AKQTAKEKLDSV

-4798 KLIQKLDKE
+4798 KLIQKLDNE

-4852 DTKQVSKISKTVKA
+4852 DTKQVSKISKAIKA

-4881 KSDGLVNPK
+4881 TSDGLVNPK

-4910 DKLAQVP
+4910 SNLAQVP

-4929 LDQITSVTSPKV
+4929 LEQITSVTSPKV

-4998 KLDSLR
+4998 KLDSIR

-5081 NLSQFNVQNNRHNLE
+5081 DLSQFNVQNNRHNLE

-5149 KNTEH
+5149 KNIEH

>member
-57 LPKVDIENTKNDSN
+57 PPKVDIENTKNDSN

-134 PKHSDVKESDK
+134 PEHSDVKESDK

-215 EVKVEELNNNIEKN
+215 EVKVEELNNNLEKN

-570 RDQLVTPT
+570 RDQLVTST

-781 LIQTLETAKQTAKEK
+781 LIQTLETAKQTAKEM

-801 SSTAGKDELQT
+801 SSTAGKTELQT

-916 SVVTPEVN
+916 SVVSPEVN

-1263 DEKSAVDQLIQA
+1263 NEKSEVDALIQTLETAKQTAKEKLDNVPNGTVGKTELKTRLDNIASVTSPEVNDVDGNGVLDTDQLSEASQAVVNAEQAKTAVDNKLADVTSDGLVTPDEKSAVDQLIQA

-1302 RLDNIAPITSP
+1302 RLDNIAPVTSP

-1320 NGVLDIDQLSE
+1320 NGVLDIDKLSE
-1331 VSQAVANAEQAKT
+1331 ASQAVANAEQAKT

-1461 KSEVDVL
+1461 K
-1468 IQALETAKQEAKE
+1468 A
-1481 KLDSVPNGTA
+1481 
-1491 GKDELQTRL
+1491 
-1500 DNIASVVSP
+1500 
-1509 EVNDADG
+1509 
-1516 NGVLDT
+1516 
-1522 DQLSE
+1522 
-1527 AEQAVANA
+1527 
-1535 EQAKMV
+1535 
-1541 VDTKLAEVTVDGLV
+1541 
-1555 TPDEKSAVDQLIQA
+1555 
-1569 LESAKQLAKEKVD
+1569 
-1582 NVPNST
+1582 
-1588 AGKDA
+1588 
-1593 LQTRLDNIASVT
+1593 
-1605 SPEVNDAD
+1605 
-1613 SNGVLDTDQLS
+1613 
-1624 EAEQAVANAE
+1624 
-1634 QAKTAVDTK
+1634 
-1643 VTEITADGLVTPDEK
+1643 
-1658 SEVDQLIQV
+1658 
-1667 LESAKQLAKEKVD
+1667 
-1680 SVPNSTA
+1680 
-1687 GKTDLQTRLDNIASV
+1687 
-1702 VSPEVNDADGNGVLD
+1702 
-1717 TDQLSEADQAVSNAE
+1717 
-1732 QAKVAVESKVTEVT
+1732 
-1746 ADGLVTPDEKA
+1746 
-1757 AVDALIQTL
+1757 
-1766 EAAKQTAQEKLAGV
+1766 
-1780 PNSTVGKDGLQARL
+1780 
-1794 DNIASATT
+1794 
-1802 PEVNDADGNGVLD
+1802 
-1815 IDQLSEATQA
+1815 
-1825 VTNVE
+1825 
-1830 QAKTAV
+1830 
-1836 DTKLADVTSDGLV
+1836 
-1849 TPNEKAEVDVLI
+1849 
-1861 QTLETAKQTAKEK
+1861 
-1874 LDSVPNGTAGKDD
+1874 
-1887 LQTRLDNIASVV
+1887 
-1899 SPEVNDADSNGVL
+1899 
-1912 DTDQLSE
+1912 
-1919 AEQAVASV
+1919 
-1927 EQAKTAVDNK
+1927 
-1937 LADVTSDGLV
+1937 
-1947 TPDEKAAVDQLIQTL
+1947 
-1962 ETAKQAAKEKL
+1962 
-1973 AGVPNSTAGKT
+1973 
-1984 DLQTRLN
+1984 
-1991 NIASA
+1991 
-1996 TSPEVNDTDSNGV
+1996 
-2009 LDTDQLSEAE
+2009 
-2019 QAVANAE
+2019 
-2026 QAKTAVDTK
+2026 
-2035 VAEVTADGL
+2035 
-2044 VTPDEKASVDQ
+2044 
-2055 LIQALDTAKQ
+2055 
-2065 EAKEKLDS
+2065 
-2073 VPNGTAGKTDLKM
+2073 
-2086 RFNNIASV
+2086 
-2094 VSPEVNDADSN
+2094 
-2105 GVLDTDQLSEASQAV
+2105 
-2120 ANAEQAKRTVDTK
+2120 
-2133 LSEVIADGL
+2133 
-2142 VTPDEKSAVDQLIQ
+2142 
-2156 ALDTAKQ
+2156 
-2163 AAKEKLDSVPNGTVG
+2163 
-2178 KTELE
+2178 
-2183 TRLNNIVSVVS
+2183 
-2194 PEVNDADSNGV
+2194 
-2205 LDTEQLSE
+2205 
-2213 ADQAVSN
+2213 
-2220 AEQAKTAVD
+2220 
-2229 TKLTEITSDGLVTSD
+2229 
-2244 DKAKVDAL
+2244 
-2252 IQTLE
+2252 
-2257 TAKQEAKEK
+2257 
-2266 LDSVPNGTV
+2266 
-2275 GKTELETRLNNI
+2275 
-2287 ASVTSP
+2287 
-2293 EVTDVDSNG
+2293 
-2302 VLDTDQLSE
+2302 
-2311 ASAAVSNAEQAKAAI
+2311 
-2326 KSKVT
+2326 
-2331 EVTADGLITPE
+2331 
-2342 EKAEVEAL
+2342 
-2350 IQTLVAAKQTAKEK
+2350 
-2364 LDKTPD
+2364 
-2370 GTAGKD
+2370 
-2376 ELQTR
+2376 
-2381 LNNITSVTS
+2381 
-2390 PEINDVDSN
+2390 
-2399 GVLDTDQLSEAS
+2399 
-2411 QAVANAEQAKTAVDN
+2411 
-2426 KVTDVTSDGLI
+2426 
-2437 TPDEKSE
+2437 
-2444 VELLIQTLETAKQTA
+2444 
-2459 KEKLDNVPN
+2459 
-2468 GTVGKT
+2468 
-2474 DLQTRLDNIASTT
+2474 
-2487 LPEVNDADG
+2487 
-2496 NGVLDTEQLSEAE
+2496 
-2509 QAVASAEQAKTAVD
+2509 
-2523 TKLTDINADG
+2523 
-2533 LVTLDEKS
+2533 
-2541 EVDALIQ
+2541 
-2548 ALESAKQLAKEKV
+2548 
-2561 DSVPNGTTGKTEL
+2561 
-2574 QIRLNNITSVTSPE
+2574 
-2588 VNDADSNGVL
+2588 
-2598 DTEQLSE
+2598 
-2605 ATEAVTNAEL
+2605 
-2615 AKTAVDTKLTD
+2615 
-2626 VTSDGLV
+2626 
-2633 TPDEK
+2633 
-2638 AEVDELIQALE
+2638 
-2649 AAKQTAKEKLDN
+2649 
-2661 VPNSTAGKNDLKTR
+2661 
-2675 LDNITSVTSPEVND
+2675 
-2689 ADSNGVLDTDQL
+2689 
-2701 SEATQAV
+2701 
-2708 MNAEQAKTSVD
+2708 
-2719 TKLTDVT
+2719 
-2726 SDGLVTPDEKSE
+2726 
-2738 VDELIQALEAAKQTA
+2738 
-2753 QEKVNSVPSGTT
+2753 
-2765 GKDALQ
+2765 
-2771 RRLDNI
+2771 
-2777 ISATSPEINDA
+2777 
-2788 DSNGVLDTDQLSE
+2788 
-2801 ASQAAASAE
+2801 
-2810 QAKTVVDSK
+2810 
-2819 LAEVT
+2819 
-2824 VDGLVTPDERAEVD
+2824 
-2838 ALIQALESA
+2838 
-2847 KQTAQEK
+2847 
-2854 VNSVPSST
+2854 
-2862 PGKTDLQTRLDNI
+2862 
-2875 ASVTSPE
+2875 
-2882 VNDADS
+2882 
-2888 NGVLDT
+2888 
-2894 EQLSEADQAV
+2894 
-2904 TNAEQAKTVVD
+2904 
-2915 SKLAEVTVDGL
+2915 
-2926 VTPDERAE
+2926 
-2934 VDALIQALESAK
+2934 
-2946 QTAQEKLNNVPNG
+2946 
-2959 TAGKDDLQTRL
+2959 
-2970 DNITSVTSP
+2970 
-2979 DVNDADSNG
+2979 
-2988 VLDTDQLSEATQ
+2988 
-3000 AVMNAEQ
+3000 
-3007 AKASVDNKL
+3007 
-3016 TDVTSDGLVT
+3016 
-3026 QDEKAELDTLIQTLE
+3026 
-3041 TAKQTAKEK
+3041 
-3050 VDNVPNSIAGKA
+3050 
-3062 DLQMRLDNIASVVSP
+3062 
-3077 EVNDADGNGVL
+3077 
-3088 DTEQLSEADQAVA
+3088 
-3101 NAEQAKM
+3101 
-3108 SVDTKVA
+3108 
-3115 EVTTDGLV
+3115 
-3123 TPDEKAEVEA
+3123 
-3133 LIQAL
+3133 
-3138 ENTKQ
+3138 
-3143 AAKEKLDSVPN
+3143 
-3154 GTAGKDELQTRLD
+3154 
-3167 NIASVT
+3167 
-3173 SPEVN
+3173 
-3178 DADGNGVLDTDQ
+3178 
-3190 LSEASQAVANAEQ
+3190 
-3203 AKTVV
+3203 
-3208 DTKLVGVTS
+3208 
-3217 DGLLTPDE
+3217 
-3225 KSEVDAL
+3225 
-3232 IQALE
+3232 
-3237 SAKQTAQEKLDSVP
+3237 
-3251 NGTAG
+3251 
-3256 KDDLQTR
+3256 
-3263 LDNITSVTSPEVNDA
+3263 
-3278 DSNGVLDTN
+3278 
-3287 QLSEA
+3287 
-3292 EQAVT
+3292 
-3297 SAEQAKTVVDNKLA
+3297 
-3311 DVTSDGLVTPD
+3311 
-3322 EKAEVEAL
+3322 
-3330 IQTLV
+3330 
-3335 AAKQTAKEKLDKTPD
+3335 
-3350 GTAGKDELQTR
+3350 
-3361 LNNITSVTSPE
+3361 
-3372 INDVDSNGVLD
+3372 
-3383 TDQLSEA
+3383 
-3390 SQAVANAEQAKTAVD
+3390 
-3405 TKVTEITAD
+3405 
-3414 GLITS
+3414 
-3419 DEKAAVE
+3419 
-3426 QLIQTLETAK
+3426 
-3436 QAAQEKLDNVPNGT
+3436 
-3450 VGKTDLQTRLDNIA
+3450 
-3464 SVTSPEVNDT
+3464 
-3474 DSNGVLDTDQLSEA
+3474 
-3488 TQAMTSAEQAK
+3488 
-3499 TAVDNKLADVTSDGL
+3499 
-3514 VTPDEKAS
+3514 
-3522 VDQILQTLEDTKQAA
+3522 
-3537 QEKLNNVPNGIAGKD
+3537 
-3552 DLQTRLDN
+3552 
-3560 ITSVTSPEVNDADSN
+3560 
-3575 GILDEEQLSEAS
+3575 
-3587 QAVVNAE
+3587 
-3594 QAKTTVDTKLTEIT
+3594 
-3608 ADGLVTPNEK
+3608 
-3618 SEVDAL
+3618 
-3624 IQTLESAK
+3624 
-3632 QTAQEKLNNVP
+3632 
-3643 NGTAGKDDLQTRLD
+3643 
-3657 NITSVTSPKVNDADS
+3657 
-3672 NGVLDTDQ
+3672 
-3680 LSGAT
+3680 
-3685 QAVMNAEQAKAS
+3685 
-3697 VDSKLADVT
+3697 
-3706 SDGLVT
+3706 
-3712 PEEKAEV
+3712 
-3719 DALIQ
+3719 
-3724 TLESAKQT
+3724 
-3732 AQEKLDS
+3732 
-3739 VPNGTA
+3739 
-3745 DKTDLQTRLDNI
+3745 
-3757 ASVTSPEVND
+3757 
-3767 ADNNG
+3767 
-3772 VLDIDQLSE
+3772 
-3781 ADQAVTNAEQTKTT
+3781 
-3795 VDTKLTE
+3795 
-3802 ITSDSLVTPEE
+3802 
-3813 KADVDALIQTLE
+3813 
-3825 TVKQAAQEKL
+3825 
-3835 DSVPNGT
+3835 
-3842 AGKDE
+3842 
-3847 LQTKLDNITSV
+3847 
-3858 TSPEVNDADGNGVLD
+3858 
-3873 TDQLSEAEQA
+3873 
-3883 VVNAEQ
+3883 
-3889 AKTAVDTKVAEVIAD
+3889 
-3904 GLVTPNEKAAVDA
+3904 
-3917 LIQTLETAKQAAQE
+3917 
-3931 KLDSV
+3931 
-3936 PNNTEGKAELQNRL
+3936 
-3950 NQIPS
+3950 
-3955 VVSPEVNDV
+3955 
-3964 DSDGNIDSKQI
+3964 
-3975 SETGK
+3975 
-3980 AIEDAEQA
+3980 
-3988 KAAVDTKLTEITA
+3988 
-4001 DGLVTPDEKAEI
+4001 
-4013 DALIQ
+4013 
-4018 TLETVKQEAK
+4018 
-4028 KKLDNIPNNTEGKA
+4028 
-4042 ELQRKLDNITSVTSP
+4042 
-4057 EVNDADR
+4057 
-4064 NGVLDTDQLSEAT
+4064 
-4077 QAIEDAE
+4077 
-4084 QAKAAV
+4084 
-4090 DTKLVEITS
+4090 
-4099 NGLVTPEEKADV
+4099 
-4111 DALIQTLETAKE
+4111 
-4123 IAKDK
+4123 
-4128 LDSVPNSIPGKDA
+4128 
-4141 LQTRLNQI
+4141 
-4149 TSAVSPTVTDADSNG
+4149 
-4164 VLDTDQLSEAMRAV
+4164 
-4178 VNAEQAKT
+4178 
-4186 AVDTKVTDV
+4186 
-4195 TSDGLVTPEEKAA
+4195 
-4208 VDQLIQALETAK
+4208 
-4220 QEAQEKLDSVP
+4220 
-4231 NSTAGKTELQNR
+4231 
-4243 LDQIASVVSPE
+4243 
-4254 VNDVDSDG
+4254 
-4262 NVDSQQIS
+4262 
-4270 ETGKAIED
+4270 
-4278 AEQAKAAIDTKLA
+4278 
-4291 EVTSNGLV
+4291 
-4299 TPDEKSAVDALI
+4299 AVDALI

-4328 HDGTA
+4328 QDGTA
-4333 GKDVLQRRL
+4333 DKDVLQRRL

-4401 KAAVDAL
+4401 KSAVDAL

-4549 NDADSNGVLDIEQLS
+4549 NDADSNGVLDTEQLS

-4584 TEIKADGLV
+4584 TEITSDGLV
-4593 TPNEKADVDA
+4593 TPHEKAEVDA
-4603 LIQTLET
+4603 LVQSLET
-4610 AKQAAQEKLDSV
+4610 AKQTAKEKLDSV

-4670 AESTKAAVDTKL
+4670 AESTKTAVDTKL

-4798 KLIQKLDKE
+4798 KLIQKLDNE

-4852 DTKQVSKISKTVKA
+4852 DTKQVSKISKAIKA

-4881 KSDGLVNPK
+4881 TSDGLVNPK

-4910 DKLAQVP
+4910 SNLAQVP

-4929 LDQITSVTSPKV
+4929 LEQITSVTSPKV

-4998 KLDSLR
+4998 KLDSIR

-5081 NLSQFNVQNNRHNLE
+5081 DLSQFNVQNNRHNLE

-5149 KNTEH
+5149 KNIEH